1 MRTTA
6 FLVILEHDYDR
17 FDKDAAGSIK
27 RSLEL
32 VKGVAEAIDT
42 QALTKEATAKP
53 RRRKAARDP
62 AASRRNHRQ
71 PDRRRKTN

>member
-1 MRTTA
+1 MANKSKAAPSQVGGTHMRTTA

-42 QALTKEATAKP
+42 QKIMAAATPKRRPAK
-53 RRRKAARDP
+53 RKAK
-62 AASRRNHRQ
+62 S
-71 PDRRRKTN
+71 

>member
-42 QALTKEATAKP
+42 QALTQEATAKP
-53 RRRKAARDP
+53 RRRKLHQQSPERQGERKARQSGT
-62 AASRRNHRQ
+62 A
-71 PDRRRKTN
+71 KE

>member
-17 FDKDAAGSIK
+17 FDKDAADSIK

-42 QALTKEATAKP
+42 QALTQQATAK
-53 RRRKAARDP
+53 RRRGKPQPQSPERQAARK
-62 AASRRNHRQ
+62 ARQ
-71 PDRRRKTN
+71 SGTAKE